1 MMTMYKEKS
10 FDLPA
15 MEGFSEKQIS
25 EHLKL
30 YAGYVKNI
38 NLLEEK
44 IAALKENAHSISS
57 GQAEEI
63 AIAELKRRQGFEFNG
78 MRLHEY
84 YFEQLGGNGEIK
96 NGNGLMKVLSEQ
108 YGSFDAWLT
117 DFKQTAMM
125 RGTGWAILY
134 QDIQEKKFF
143 NVWVNSHEDGHLAGL
158 TPLLVLDVWE
168 HAFLFDYLPS
178 QRKDYIEAFFK
189 NLRWEVVEKRHSS

>member
-1 MMTMYKEKS
+1 MYKEKS
-10 FDLPA
+10 FDLPT

-38 NLLEEK
+38 NALEEK
-44 IAALKENAHSISS
+44 ISALKENT
-57 GQAEEI
+57 EEN
-63 AIAELKRRQGFEFNG
+63 ATQIAELKRRQGFEFNG

-84 YFEQLGGNGEIK
+84 YFEALGGSGELA
-96 NGNGLMKVLSEQ
+96 NGNGLMKALAEQ

-125 RGTGWAILY
+125 RGIGWVILY
-134 QDIQEKKFF
+134 YDSSEKKFF

-158 TPLLVLDVWE
+158 APLLVLDVWE

-189 NLRWEVVEKRHSS
+189 NLKWEVAEKRHSL